1 MGARAVELTFVKEKL
16 LQLLVLWRLKMKAG
30 FIGLGRMGQ
39 AMARRLLD
47 GGHDLG
53 VYNRTA
59 DKLKPLIGLGAKAL
73 DSIKRA
79 ATYGEAVFT
88 MLADDAAVMEVASK
102 PAGLVESLPKGGIH
116 ICAGTHSVAC
126 IAGLKERHDKAG
138 QVLLATPM
146 LGRPEVVLSGQ
157 AGMVLAGAKAS
168 VDRCR
173 PLFDAIA
180 RRSFAGGTDPIAAAA
195 IKIANNFVLGCAIEA
210 MGEGFA
216 LVRKYDVA
224 PEVFLDVMTDG
235 LFACSAYKVY
245 GKIITEQRY
254 QPAGQRAVLGLKDA
268 NLALAAGEAVGVPL
282 PSGNV
287 WRDRLVGALAHGEGE
302 HDWAVMAKDQA
313 RASGLD

>member
-1 MGARAVELTFVKEKL
+1 
-16 LQLLVLWRLKMKAG
+16 MKAG

-39 AMARRLLD
+39 AMARRIL
-47 GGHDLG
+47 GAGHKLG

-59 DKLKPLIGLGAKAL
+59 EKLKPLTDLGAEPL
-73 DSIKRA
+73 DSIKA
-79 ATYGEAVFT
+79 AANYGEAVFT
-88 MLADDAAVMEVASK
+88 MLADDAAVTEVASE
-102 PAGLVESLPKGGIH
+102 PGGLVDSLPRGGIH

-126 IAGLKERHDKAG
+126 IAKLKEVHGGAE

-157 AGMVLAGAKAS
+157 AGMVLAGAQES
-168 VDRCR
+168 LDRCR

-180 RRSFAGGTDPIAAAA
+180 RRTFAAGQDPVAAAA

-216 LVRKYDVA
+216 LIRKYGVV

-235 LFACSAYKVY
+235 LFACSAYKIY
-245 GKIITEQRY
+245 GKIIAEERY
-254 QPAGQRAVLGLKDA
+254 MPAGQRAVLGLKDA

-313 RASGLD
+313 RASGLN

>member
-1 MGARAVELTFVKEKL
+1 
-16 LQLLVLWRLKMKAG
+16 MKAG

-59 DKLKPLIGLGAKAL
+59 EKLKLLLGLGAKPL
-73 DSIKRA
+73 DSIKTA

-88 MLADDAAVMEVASK
+88 MLADDAAVIEVASK
-102 PAGLVESLPKGGIH
+102 PAGLVETLPRGGIH

-126 IAGLKERHDKAG
+126 IADLKERHGKAG
-138 QVLLATPM
+138 QILLATPM
-146 LGRPEVVLSGQ
+146 LGRPEVVSSGQ
-157 AGMVLAGAKAS
+157 AGMVLAGTKPGL
-168 VDRCR
+168 DRCR
-173 PLFDAIA
+173 PLFEAIA
-180 RRSFAGGTDPIAAAA
+180 RRTFDGGADPVAAAA

-224 PEVFLDVMTDG
+224 SEVFLDVMTDG
-235 LFACSAYKVY
+235 LFTCSAYKVY
-245 GKIITEQRY
+245 GKIIAEQRY

-302 HDWAVMAKDQA
+302 YDWAVMARDQA

>member
-1 MGARAVELTFVKEKL
+1 M
-16 LQLLVLWRLKMKAG
+16 QHCVLHRVQDTNAWRHKMKAG

-59 DKLKPLIGLGAKAL
+59 DKLKPLVGLGAKAL
-73 DSIKRA
+73 DSIKA
-79 ATYGEAVFT
+79 VAIYGEAVFT
-88 MLADDAAVMEVASK
+88 MLADDAAVMDVASK
-102 PAGLVESLPKGGIH
+102 PAGLVESLPRGGIH

-126 IAGLKERHDKAG
+126 IAELKERHNKAG

-157 AGMVLAGAKAS
+157 AGMVLAGVKAS

-173 PLFDAIA
+173 ALFDAIA
-180 RRSFAGGTDPIAAAA
+180 RRTFEGGPDPVAAAA

-210 MGEGFA
+210 RGEGFA

-224 PEVFLDVMTDG
+224 PDVFLDVMTDG
-235 LFACSAYKVY
+235 LFACSAYKIY
-245 GKIITEQRY
+245 GKIIAEQRY

-302 HDWAVMAKDQA
+302 YDWAVMAKDQA
-313 RASGLD
+313 RASGLE